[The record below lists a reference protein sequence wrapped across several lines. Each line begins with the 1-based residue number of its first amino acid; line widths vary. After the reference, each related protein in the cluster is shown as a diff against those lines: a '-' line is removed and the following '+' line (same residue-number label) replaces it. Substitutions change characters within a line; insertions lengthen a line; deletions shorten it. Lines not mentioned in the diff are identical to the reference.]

1 MAHAHTVAVRAA
13 GHEVVAISS
22 SSESSAARA
31 AQNLGIS
38 RVFATASELIEAEI
52 VDVVHVCT
60 PNRFHLEQS
69 QAAILSGKPVVC
81 EKPLSMTLAE
91 ADQMLTLAQSCGVP
105 TAVPFI
111 YRYFEAAT
119 RMHAQLRALADDS
132 TSEGRLTRLDGAY
145 LQDWLLAPGS
155 TNWRVDP
162 ALGGQSRVFADI
174 GIHWCDL
181 MEFVTGHRITR
192 LQAKFSNLYADRPT
206 EDTAEVDFETDLGAT
221 GRVVV
226 SQVAEGHQNSLEFS
240 FQAGE
245 AGLGVTQAANSGQAT
260 APTNSPTNPP
270 IAWKQAD
277 SNDYQPAFNRFMA
290 DAYVSFVASVSAP
303 QGSASSV
310 GISVPEGGSYGD
322 PYGSVSANLPTFADG
337 RRAASLIDAVVR
349 SARTGEWV
357 TPL

>member
-1 MAHAHTVAVRAA
+1 V
-13 GHEVVAISS
+13 
-22 SSESSAARA
+22 
-31 AQNLGIS
+31 L
-38 RVFATASELIEAEI
+38 ATASELIEADI

-60 PNRFHLEQS
+60 PNLFHLEQS
-69 QAAILSGKPVVC
+69 QAAILAGKPVVC

-91 ADQMLTLAQSCGVP
+91 ADAMFALAQSRGVP

-162 ALGGQSRVFADI
+162 ALGGESRVFADI

-192 LQAKFSNLYADRPT
+192 LRAKFSNLYADRPT

-226 SQVAEGHQNSLEFS
+226 SQVAVGHQNSLEFS
-240 FQAGE
+240 FQAEE
-245 AGLGVTQAANSGQAT
+245 AGFGATQGANS
-260 APTNSPTNPP
+260 P

-290 DAYVSFVASVSAP
+290 DAYASF
-303 QGSASSV
+303 
-310 GISVPEGGSYGD
+310 EGAIK
-322 PYGSVSANLPTFADG
+322 PNLPTFADG

>member
-1 MAHAHTVAVRAA
+1 MAHAHTTAVRAA

-22 SSESSAARA
+22 SSASSASRA
-31 AQNLGIS
+31 AQNLGIAL
-38 RVFATASELIEAEI
+38 VFASASELIAADI

-69 QAAILSGKPVVC
+69 EAAILAGKPVVC

-91 ADQMLTLAQSCGVP
+91 AARMLSLAKSHEIA
-105 TAVPFI
+105 TSVPFI

-119 RMHAQLRALADDS
+119 RMHAQLRALAHDS
-132 TSEGRLTRLDGAY
+132 SAAGRLTRLDGAY

-162 ALGGQSRVFADI
+162 ALGGESRVFADI

-192 LQAKFSNLYADRPT
+192 LHARFSNLYADRPT

-226 SQVAEGHQNSLEFS
+226 SQVAAGHQNSLEFS

-245 AGLGVTQAANSGQAT
+245 TGFAAAPGGNPGEAT
-260 APTNSPTNPP
+260 APTNPP

-290 DAYVSFVASVSAP
+290 DAYASF
-303 QGSASSV
+303 
-310 GISVPEGGSYGD
+310 GGEVK
-322 PYGSVSANLPTFADG
+322 PNLPTFEDG

-357 TPL
+357 TPN

>member
-1 MAHAHTVAVRAA
+1 MANAHTLAVRAA
-13 GHEVVAISS
+13 GHEVTAISS
-22 SSESSAARA
+22 STEASAARA
-31 AQNLGIS
+31 AQTLGIT
-38 RVFATASELIEAEI
+38 RVFATASELIQADI

-69 QAAILSGKPVVC
+69 QAAILAGKPVVC

-91 ADQMLTLAQSCGVP
+91 ADEMLALAQSRNIA

-119 RMHAQLRALADDS
+119 RMHAQLRSLADGSTADSALA
-132 TSEGRLTRLDGAY
+132 GGARLTRLDGAY

-162 ALGGQSRVFADI
+162 ALGGESRVFADI

-192 LQAKFSNLYADRPT
+192 LQARFSNLYADRPT
-206 EDTAEVDFETDLGAT
+206 EDTAEVEFETDRGAT

-240 FQAGE
+240 FQAG
-245 AGLGVTQAANSGQAT
+245 Q
-260 APTNSPTNPP
+260 PTLTNPP

-290 DAYVSFVASVSAP
+290 DAYASF
-303 QGSASSV
+303 
-310 GISVPEGGSYGD
+310 EGAFR
-322 PYGSVSANLPTFADG
+322 PNLPTFADG